1 MSKENLISKIVDSV
15 QASLGSDYSITVRET
30 LKNNSLKLTGIEI
43 RKKGETI
50 SPVIYIDQFISLYES
65 ELSVDAITHK
75 VLNLYMKN
83 KVTEPFDV
91 SAFTDFE
98 SCKGRII
105 FQVINTERNTSLLK
119 NIPSVKFL
127 NFSIIYKLLFGQN
140 SGGVVT
146 ATITNDIMT
155 AWNVSIETV
164 HKAAQTNTP
173 VLQEYT
179 LKSMSDIFAE
189 IMNDDSIADT
199 DIMYVLTNKQASYG
213 CGCILYPHVLE
224 NFAKK
229 IGKDFYILPSS
240 IHEVLLVPDIE
251 GDALS
256 LLQIVR
262 EINRT
267 EVSQEDFLSDN
278 IYHYSRKNK
287 VITII

>member
-1 MSKENLISKIVDSV
+1 MRKENLISNIVNSV
-15 QASLGSDYSITVRET
+15 RSSLGSDYSVTLRET

-65 ELSVDAITHK
+65 ESSVEAITRK

-83 KVTEPFDV
+83 RVTEPFDL
-91 SAFTDFE
+91 SAFADFE

-105 FQVINTERNTSLLK
+105 FQVINTEQNTSLLK
-119 NIPSVKFL
+119 NIPSVEYL
-127 NFSIIYKLLFGQN
+127 NFSIIFKLLFGQN
-140 SGGVVT
+140 SGGLVT
-146 ATITNDIMT
+146 ATITNDLMA
-155 AWNVSIETV
+155 AWNVNIEMV
-164 HKAAQTNTP
+164 HQAALTNTP

-179 LKSMSDIFAE
+179 LKSMSDILAE
-189 IMNDDSIADT
+189 LINDDSIADT
-199 DIMYVLTNKQASYG
+199 DIMYVLTNKQASCG

-224 NFAKK
+224 NFAEK

-251 GDALS
+251 GDARS

-267 EVSQEDFLSDN
+267 ELSQEEFLSDN
-278 IYHYSRKNK
+278 VYHYSRKNK